1 MRPSRSQW
9 DDSIDFMKVFLVLED
24 EPLVAMDLRFAFEDS
39 GHEAIVV
46 ANNREALEAIE
57 GSAIA
62 AAILDVSLGG
72 GETCEPTAAKLS
84 DEAIPFLLHTGD
96 WNRAGERLR
105 KFDAPVLT
113 KPQNSETVVARA
125 VALTE

>member
-1 MRPSRSQW
+1 
-9 DDSIDFMKVFLVLED
+9 MKVFLVLED
-24 EPLVAMDLRFAFEDS
+24 EPLVAMDLRFAIEDS

-46 ANNREALEAIE
+46 ASNCEALEAIE

-72 GETCEPTAAKLS
+72 GETCEPTAAKLN

-96 WNRAGERLR
+96 WDSAGERLR
-105 KFDAPVLT
+105 KFDVPVIT
-113 KPQNSETVVARA
+113 KPQNSETVVAR
-125 VALTE
+125 VLALT